1 MAISATPWVERY
13 RPKDL
18 TDVSHQTEVISTLK
32 NAVETNRLPHLL
44 FYGAPGKFVFLLNT
58 THDMTQ
64 CFCLR
69 SILAQD
75 RTTIDSTALRYLYRV
90 TYNVNNQYYR
100 YGKNL
105 SRIGPLP

>member
-44 FYGAPGKFVFLLNT
+44 FYVRYRQFDSEPINWYICIWL
-58 THDMTQ
+58 
-64 CFCLR
+64 C
-69 SILAQD
+69 SIH
-75 RTTIDSTALRYLYRV
+75 
-90 TYNVNNQYYR
+90 
-100 YGKNL
+100 
-105 SRIGPLP
+105 